1 VPHGTERQRC
11 PYEAVQAATDLYGPV
26 VLHPVTD
33 RRGSAVWRA
42 VGPGGTAAVKV
53 GFGDAAP
60 VTAREAAVLDQMRLP
75 WYRAAHGDADDAY
88 WIVTQWFTGPST
100 RDAFASVRDGGA
112 DQIDAHRAAVDLCR
126 TVAGLHERGWVHADL
141 QPEHAIHTTTGVRLI
156 DMSWSWRPGF
166 SPSLRFMGGVPHLL
180 APELAASIEAGA
192 RPVMPSP
199 PAEVYA
205 LAGLLWTCVT
215 GRWPLDYRWAGIR
228 PHAIDAAGLRQAISA
243 GSIPLDS
250 ARPWPELQHVLEG
263 ALLAP
268 ASERPTA
275 AQLTDLIGYK
285 ARPWGDTLRGAT
297 YRPPTP

>member
-1 VPHGTERQRC
+1 MNHLAHEGELVPHGTEKQHC

-42 VGPGGTAAVKV
+42 VGPDGTAAVKV

-60 VTAREAAVLDQMRLP
+60 VTAREATVLDQMRLP
-75 WYRAAHGDADDAY
+75 WYRAAHGNAADAY

-100 RDAFASVRDGGA
+100 REAFAAVRDGEG
-112 DQIDAHRAAVDLCR
+112 DRRDAYWAAVDLCR

-166 SPSLRFMGGVPHLL
+166 SPSPRFMGGVPHLL
-180 APELAASIEAGA
+180 APELAASIEAGD
-192 RPVMPSP
+192 RPVMPSSS
-199 PAEVYA
+199 AEVYA
-205 LAGLLWTCVT
+205 LAGLLWTCAT
-215 GRWPLDYRWAGIR
+215 GRWPLDYGWVGIR
-228 PHAIDAAGLRQAISA
+228 PHAIGAAGLRQAISVR
-243 GSIPLDS
+243 GIPLDS
-250 ARPWPELQHVLEG
+250 DRPWPELQHVLKDV
-263 ALLAP
+263 LLAP

-275 AQLTDLIGYK
+275 TQLTDLIVYK
-285 ARPWGDTLRGAT
+285 ARP
-297 YRPPTP
+297 